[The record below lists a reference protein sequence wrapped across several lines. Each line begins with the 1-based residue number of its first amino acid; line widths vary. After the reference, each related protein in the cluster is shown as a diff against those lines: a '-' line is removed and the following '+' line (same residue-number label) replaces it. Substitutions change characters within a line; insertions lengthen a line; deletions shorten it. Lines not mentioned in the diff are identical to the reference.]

1 MRIILVGQ
9 PNAGKSTIFNA
20 IAGYRAATANFPG
33 TSVSFLESRTLLGDR
48 ELEVVDLPGTYS
60 LTSQDAAE
68 QEALRYLLEHRDD
81 TVLVDVIDACH
92 LGRSLELTLQLME
105 LGLPMVVALNML
117 DDTRRKGIEIDP
129 EALSRELGIPVVPT
143 IARRGRGIA
152 ELVREAVRAG
162 EERRVPRP
170 ILCDLEVEDA
180 IRQVIALL
188 DGRPPLGAP
197 PRLAAVKLLERDPL
211 FHRRLREERPEI
223 VDRVE
228 EVIRHLEEIHGW
240 PADQVVSGERHA
252 LAHRVEERVSRL
264 HPPRPSRREKLDR
277 LLMSPFTGLPVM
289 LIVLLALFWLVFGV
303 GQRLEEPLVALF
315 DGWNA
320 ALARSF
326 PPTTLLGAVLNGA
339 VLGLSAGLA
348 IVLPYLVPFL
358 VVLALLEDSGY
369 LPRMAYLLDGLMHRI
384 GLHGKSIVPL
394 MLGYGCTV
402 PAVMATRI
410 LESPRDRRVTAAL
423 TVLVPCSARTI
434 VILGLVG
441 AVLGPWAA
449 LGVYV
454 ANVLVVAGLGAIL
467 GRKVR
472 GPSPGLLLEVPDLRP
487 PALRTLG
494 ARVWVS
500 LKDFLVIAWPLL
512 VASSIVLSG
521 LELFGWTEG
530 LNRALAPFTHG
541 LLGLP
546 AAVGLTLVFGVLRKE
561 LALMMLVQALGTTDL
576 ATALS
581 PAQALTFTVFVVFYV
596 PCVATIAALW
606 RELGGRDTAWITGMT
621 IVLATALAVAV
632 RVLSAALG

>member
-1 MRIILVGQ
+1 MRIVLVGQ

-33 TSVSFLESRTLLGDR
+33 TSVSFLESRTLIGDR
-48 ELEVVDLPGTYS
+48 EVEIVDLPGTYS
-60 LTSQDAAE
+60 LTGQDAAE
-68 QEALRYLLEHRDD
+68 QEALRYLLSHRDD
-81 TVLVDVIDACH
+81 TVLVDVVDACH

-105 LGLPMVVALNML
+105 LGLPLVVALNML
-117 DDTRRKGIEIDP
+117 DETRRKGIEIDP
-129 EALSRELGIPVVPT
+129 AALSRELGVPVVPT

-152 ELVREAVRAG
+152 ELVRAAVRAG
-162 EERRVPRP
+162 EEGRPPRP
-170 ILCDLEVEDA
+170 ILCDLEVEEA
-180 IRQVIALL
+180 IRKVAGLL
-188 DGRPPLGAP
+188 GDRPLLGAP
-197 PRLAAVKLLERDPL
+197 PRLAAIKLLERDPL
-211 FHRRLREERPEI
+211 FHRALREERP
-223 VDRVE
+223 DAADGVE
-228 EVIRHLEEIHGW
+228 AVIRHLEELHGW
-240 PADQVVSGERHA
+240 PGDQVVSGERHA

-277 LLMSPFTGLPVM
+277 LLMSPLTGLPVM
-289 LIVLLALFWLVFGV
+289 LAVLVLLFWLVFGV
-303 GQRLEEPLVALF
+303 GQRLEAPLVAVF
-315 DGWNA
+315 DGWTA

-326 PPTTLLGAVLNGA
+326 PTTTLLGAVLNGA
-339 VLGLSAGLA
+339 LLGVSAGLA

-358 VVLALLEDSGY
+358 VALAALEDSGY

-423 TVLVPCSARTI
+423 AVLVPCSARTI

-441 AVLGPWAA
+441 AILGPWAA
-449 LGVYV
+449 LGVYA
-454 ANVLVVAGLGAIL
+454 ANVLVVAGLGAFL
-467 GRKVR
+467 GRKVK

-487 PALRTLG
+487 PAIRTLG

-521 LELFGWTEG
+521 LELFGLAG
-530 LNRALAPFTHG
+530 GVNRVLAPFTHG

-561 LALMMLVQALGTTDL
+561 LALMMLIQALGTTDL
-576 ATALS
+576 GSVLS
-581 PAQALTFTVFVVFYV
+581 PAQALTLTIFVVFYV

-606 RELGGRDTAWITGMT
+606 RELGGKDTAWITGMT
-621 IVLATALAVAV
+621 LLLATALALAV
-632 RVLSAALG
+632 RVASAPFC